1 MLSSGHL
8 ATLGT
13 TKAYMYTT
21 QTKDVNAVVSEN
33 SDCNSALVIV
43 PHGCHYFSSSRRLDL
58 QRGRTMVNVLKSV
71 LNIILLEHVCDRK
84 NQNFYIPHGDW
95 KFLRV
100 SKHEAR
106 GAEIISQAVSSVG
119 GMAII
124 WDHTLLLDPHQHQNL
139 QNNFDQLSL
148 TETLRRL
155 KASFWHYYL
164 CDGLGN
170 QYEVWLADGCRV
182 KLLPFTVYNF
192 RPHLFPHKTS
202 SIGLH
207 AWMS

>member
-43 PHGCHYFSSSRRLDL
+43 PHGCHYFSSSRRLDWR
-58 QRGRTMVNVLKSV
+58 RGCPMVNVLKSV
-71 LNIILLEHVCDRK
+71 LNIILLKHLCEK
-84 NQNFYIPHGDW
+84 NKNFYIPHRDW

-106 GAEIISQAVSSVG
+106 GAEIICQAVSSVR
-119 GMAII
+119 GMGII
-124 WDHTLLLDPHQHQNL
+124 WDHTLLLDSHQHQNL
-139 QNNFDQLSL
+139 PNNFWPIVVDRNFKKIKGQLLALLSL
-148 TETLRRL
+148 WW
-155 KASFWHYYL
+155 F
-164 CDGLGN
+164 G
-170 QYEVWLADGCRV
+170 
-182 KLLPFTVYNF
+182 
-192 RPHLFPHKTS
+192 
-202 SIGLH
+202 
-207 AWMS
+207 